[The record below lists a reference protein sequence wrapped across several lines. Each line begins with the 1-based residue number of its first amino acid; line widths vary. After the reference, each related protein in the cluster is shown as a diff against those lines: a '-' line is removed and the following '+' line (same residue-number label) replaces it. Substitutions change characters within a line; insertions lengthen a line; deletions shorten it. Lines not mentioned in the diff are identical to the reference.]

1 MLIWVLQSSQCS
13 KVCVA
18 QHWGRKGAHLSE
30 NKGGKSEFKKFG
42 EKSRKTAS
50 VSTICD
56 EYCSCVTRLAV
67 FSFEMP
73 CIALENRNIS
83 LIIVE
88 RFVCLSFF
96 FLSLLSFFALFQ
108 GEAGPAGLNGRNGE
122 PGIPVSFPLIVFDI
136 A

>member
-18 QHWGRKGAHLSE
+18 QHWGRKGADLSE
-30 NKGGKSEFKKFG
+30 NKGGKSEGKKFG
-42 EKSRKTAS
+42 ENSRKTAS
-50 VSTICD
+50 MSTICD

-67 FSFEMP
+67 FSFEMA

-83 LIIVE
+83 LIALK
-88 RFVCLSFF
+88 RFVCF

-108 GEAGPAGLNGRNGE
+108 GEVGPPGLNGRNGE
-122 PGIPVSFPLIVFDI
+122 PGIPVSFPLIIFDI

>member
-1 MLIWVLQSSQCS
+1 M
-13 KVCVA
+13 
-18 QHWGRKGAHLSE
+18 SE
-30 NKGGKSEFKKFG
+30 NKGGKSECKKFG
-42 EKSRKTAS
+42 ENSRKTAS
-50 VSTICD
+50 MSTICD

-83 LIIVE
+83 LIALE
-88 RFVCLSFF
+88 RFVCF

-108 GEAGPAGLNGRNGE
+108 GEVGPPGLNGRNGE
-122 PGIPVSFPLIVFDI
+122 PGIPVSFPLIIFDI